1 MKLKKIATLLS
12 VVALSAT
19 ISANALAKESIALV
33 ISTLNN
39 PFFVTMKDSAQK
51 EADKLGY
58 DLVVLDSMDNP
69 AKELANVQDLTVKGT
84 RLMLINPTDSDA
96 VGNAVLMANKAK
108 IPVVTL
114 DRVANKGEV
123 VSHVASDNRLGG
135 KMAGDYIAEKV
146 GNDAKVIQLEGIA
159 GTSASRERGEGFKQA
174 VDAHK
179 LNILASQPADFDR
192 TKGLNVMQNLL
203 TANPS
208 VQAVFAQND
217 EMALGA
223 LRALQTAGRTD
234 VLVVCFDGT
243 NDGIKAVN
251 RGVLGAT
258 IAQRPDQI
266 GIIGIQTADKILK
279 GEKVDPTIPVEL
291 ELVTQK

>member
-174 VDAHK
+174 VDTHK

-234 VLVVCFDGT
+234 VLVVGFDGT

>member
-1 MKLKKIATLLS
+1 
-12 VVALSAT
+12 
-19 ISANALAKESIALV
+19 
-33 ISTLNN
+33 
-39 PFFVTMKDSAQK
+39 
-51 EADKLGY
+51 
-58 DLVVLDSMDNP
+58 
-69 AKELANVQDLTVKGT
+69 VQDLTVKGT

-96 VGNAVLMANKAK
+96 VGNAVILANKAK
-108 IPVVTL
+108 IPVITL

-146 GNDAKVIQLEGIA
+146 ANDAKVIQLEGIT

-179 LNILASQPADFDR
+179 LNVLASQPADFDR

-203 TANPS
+203 TAYPA

-234 VLVVCFDGT
+234 VLVVGFDGT
-243 NDGIKAVN
+243 DDGIKAVN
-251 RGVLGAT
+251 RGMLGAT

-291 ELVTQK
+291 ELVIKK